1 MLPGALTIPC
11 ERCGG
16 AADFATP
23 VSPLGASPGAF
34 VYLCNACNH
43 VTWIEARSEQPDM
56 QSRDEPMQ
64 QMAQQHGQKDD

>member
-1 MLPGALTIPC
+1 MRPDTLTIPC

-23 VSPLGASPGAF
+23 VSPLGNGPGAF

-43 VTWIEARSEQPDM
+43 VTWIEVRSGSPDAS
-56 QSRDEPMQ
+56 SRGEAVP
-64 QMAQQHGQKDD
+64 QMVQQHGQKDE